1 VDNFPDMQKILERL
15 DELAGIET
23 KNNFAE
29 WLERIAFTFLILTVL
44 SAPHSIAATQ
54 IAWLSGM
61 LFWTIRLFIKPRPKL
76 VGTPLDFAL
85 WIFFGWSIITAI
97 FSYAPDISVGKLRN
111 VALFLI
117 FYFVVNNVRNVRAV
131 KFLAAALIFSC
142 MANVLWLP
150 IERAYGRGVQIS
162 GIRAD
167 SLFAK
172 AIEFDHNIYLS
183 AKGRDPRLFDNSRP
197 DEGKPLPIL
206 EGDTITR
213 ANVLNVR
220 TPDELV
226 AEIEKNDVTYL
237 ENFHNPLYLSVKV
250 RRGDLLDGANSL
262 ERLGITSWKHNRNW
276 RYAGFYGQVITYAE
290 ALQMIMS
297 LALGLFIAGVGRKS
311 DAETQR
317 RGDAVKKPDQLSV
330 KEKFARPFFKSPR
343 LRVSASLFLLFC
355 LAGMG
360 FALFMTFT
368 RAAQIALI
376 ISVFTIVLA
385 NGSRKMLAALAIMI
399 LPVALI
405 GYFFMQQNRTIN
417 VDGKKDPSVSYRQT
431 VYREAFDLW
440 TSSPRNL
447 FLGVGMDSARRFKE
461 EWHLFD
467 NGRLEASHFHSTP
480 LQLLVE
486 RGLPALLL
494 WLLILGIYATTL
506 WREIQNSRFKIKDS
520 EFDSSNPKSKI
531 QNPKSSDW
539 QTLGI
544 LLGCFGG
551 LAGFF
556 VSSLVN
562 YSLGDSEVAMVFYLL
577 MGLSVS
583 LIIQNSKLD
592 STT

>member
-1 VDNFPDMQKILERL
+1 
-15 DELAGIET
+15 
-23 KNNFAE
+23 
-29 WLERIAFTFLILTVL
+29 
-44 SAPHSIAATQ
+44 
-54 IAWLSGM
+54 
-61 LFWTIRLFIKPRPKL
+61 
-76 VGTPLDFAL
+76 
-85 WIFFGWSIITAI
+85 
-97 FSYAPDISVGKLRN
+97 
-111 VALFLI
+111 
-117 FYFVVNNVRNVRAV
+117 
-131 KFLAAALIFSC
+131 
-142 MANVLWLP
+142 
-150 IERAYGRGVQIS
+150 
-162 GIRAD
+162 
-167 SLFAK
+167 
-172 AIEFDHNIYLS
+172 
-183 AKGRDPRLFDNSRP
+183 
-197 DEGKPLPIL
+197 
-206 EGDTITR
+206 
-213 ANVLNVR
+213 
-220 TPDELV
+220 
-226 AEIEKNDVTYL
+226 
-237 ENFHNPLYLSVKV
+237 
-250 RRGDLLDGANSL
+250 
-262 ERLGITSWKHNRNW
+262 
-276 RYAGFYGQVITYAE
+276 
-290 ALQMIMS
+290 MIMS
-297 LALGLFIAGVGRKS
+297 LALGLFIAGVGRERK
-311 DAETQR
+311 TRR
-317 RGDAVKKPDQLSV
+317 RGDAAKKPDQLSV
-330 KEKFARPFFKSPR
+330 KEKFARPFFKSPH

-405 GYFFMQQNRTIN
+405 GYFFIQQNRTIN

-486 RGLPALLL
+486 RGLSALLL
-494 WLLILGIYATTL
+494 WLWILGIYATTL
-506 WREIQNSRFKIKDS
+506 WREIQNSKFKIQNSK
-520 EFDSSNPKSKI
+520 FDSSNPKSEI

-556 VSSLVN
+556 ISSLVN

-583 LIIQNSKLD
+583 LVIQNSKLD